1 MHMFQE
7 QSDIDY
13 IKNVSKMIAGFI
25 DNEVEETVKDSDLLS
40 SRKFG
45 SDDCGYSYPEK
56 HLAFQFIIYR
66 VEGISKIFSVSF
78 HDSYV

>member
-45 SDDCGYSYPEK
+45 SDDCGLLISRKTFGLPVY
-56 HLAFQFIIYR
+56 HL
-66 VEGISKIFSVSF
+66 
-78 HDSYV
+78 